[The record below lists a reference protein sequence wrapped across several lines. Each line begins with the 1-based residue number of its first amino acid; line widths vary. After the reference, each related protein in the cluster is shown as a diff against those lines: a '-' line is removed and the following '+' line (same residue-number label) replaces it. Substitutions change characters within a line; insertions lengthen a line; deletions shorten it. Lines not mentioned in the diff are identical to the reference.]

1 MGNVPS
7 RARLG
12 GDASHVPIDH
22 APVEAEKSLCNL
34 TLNYFLVTIKAEAK
48 GKFRVFMKVRAVK
61 AHSSKQASNQVS
73 DHLST

>member
-34 TLNYFLVTIKAEAK
+34 TLNYFLVTTVLRPKPKESL
-48 GKFRVFMKVRAVK
+48 GF
-61 AHSSKQASNQVS
+61 
-73 DHLST
+73 L

>member
-22 APVEAEKSLCNL
+22 APVEAEKCLCNL

-48 GKFRVFMKVRAVK
+48 TQKKV
-61 AHSSKQASNQVS
+61 
-73 DHLST
+73 